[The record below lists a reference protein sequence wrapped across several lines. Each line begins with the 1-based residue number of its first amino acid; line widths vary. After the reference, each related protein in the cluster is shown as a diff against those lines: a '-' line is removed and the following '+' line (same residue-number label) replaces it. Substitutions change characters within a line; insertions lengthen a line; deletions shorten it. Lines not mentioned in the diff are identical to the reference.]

1 MNSFETQQLVPY
13 SMNTDIGP
21 LSPNVEPLPG
31 KCQVIH
37 FTLVDAESF
46 TMLLDKIRRWFAKRD
61 EVLLVDHGTTGSG
74 LGFVVM
80 EWEEYAIDPLFIAF
94 LEHEDFIDDYSIYTR
109 DWEG

>member
-1 MNSFETQQLVPY
+1 MSSFETQQLVPY
-13 SMNTDIGP
+13 SMNTDMVP
-21 LSPNVEPLPG
+21 LSPNVEPLPE

-37 FTLVDAESF
+37 FTLVDA
-46 TMLLDKIRRWFAKRD
+46 MLLDKIQRWFAERD
-61 EVLLVDHGTTGSG
+61 EVMLVDHGTTGSG

-80 EWEEYAIDPLFIAF
+80 EREEYTIDPLFIAF